1 MRIQEIAKRLNI
13 TPRAIRLY
21 EKKGLLAPE
30 RTADNGY
37 RRYSEADAWRLQTI
51 ASLRGL
57 GLGLEQ
63 IEALLSRYE
72 QGSFQEAHHGL
83 ELMRMEMVA
92 RWIELQY
99 AIRSVDEWIT
109 RSERKNALDLQDLFE
124 LADELRQVRQASTW
138 EDRWE
143 FDRLA
148 SRYDHAAQTHAIGP
162 LVSAELY
169 EQTLDF
175 MTEWIAPA
183 SGEQGL
189 DIGTGTGNLA
199 ARLHGAARN
208 VTMCA
213 IDQSREM
220 LSRCRAKFPQ
230 LRTKLGNAMSLP
242 YVDEQFH
249 YVASAFA
256 LHHLEPAQ
264 QLLALEEMTRVVRP
278 NGRICIAGLMTDGSG
293 EAEASGRASASGAP
307 GPYKYPTDRT
317 MLLQWFRD
325 RRYITVQHRMRDSI
339 HIVIAVRR

>member
-1 MRIQEIAKRLNI
+1 MRIQQIAERLNM

-30 RTADNGY
+30 RSADNGY
-37 RRYSEADAWRLQTI
+37 RSYSEADAWRLQTI

-57 GLGLEQ
+57 GLSLEQ
-63 IEALLSRYE
+63 IEALLCRYE
-72 QGSFQEAHHGL
+72 QGSFQETHHGL

-92 RWIELQY
+92 KWVELQH
-99 AIRSVDEWIT
+99 AIRSVDEWIA

-124 LADELRQVRQASTW
+124 LADELRRVRQASAW

-143 FDRLA
+143 FDRIA
-148 SRYDHAAQTHAIGP
+148 SQYDHAAQTHAIGP
-162 LVSAELY
+162 MVTAQLY

-175 MTEWIAPA
+175 MTEWIAPL
-183 SGEQGL
+183 SGEHGL

-199 ARLHGAARN
+199 GRLLGTARN

-213 IDQSREM
+213 VDQSREM
-220 LSRCRAKFPQ
+220 LTRCRAKFPE

-249 YVASAFA
+249 YVATAFA
-256 LHHLEPAQ
+256 LHHLDPAQ
-264 QLLALEEMTRVVRP
+264 QLLALREMTRVVRP
-278 NGRICIAGLMTDGSG
+278 NGRICIAGLMTDR
-293 EAEASGRASASGAP
+293 RATPAADIAP
-307 GPYKYPTDRT
+307 AKHPTDRA

-325 RRYITVQHRMRDSI
+325 RGYITIQHRMSDSI
-339 HIVIAVRR
+339 HIVFAVRRS

>member
-1 MRIQEIAKRLNI
+1 MRIHEIAQRLDI

-21 EKKGLLAPE
+21 EKKGLLKPA
-30 RTADNGY
+30 RSADNGY
-37 RRYSEADAWRLQTI
+37 RLYSEADAWRLQTI

-72 QGSFQEAHHGL
+72 HGGFQEAHHGL

-92 RWIELQY
+92 KWVELQY
-99 AIRSVDEWIT
+99 AIRAVDEWIA
-109 RSERKNALDLQDLFE
+109 RSEARRALDLEDLFE
-124 LADELRQVRQASTW
+124 LADKLRQVRQASAW
-138 EDRWE
+138 EDRWQ

-148 SRYDHAAQTHAIGP
+148 ATYDDAAQSHAIGP

-169 EQTLDF
+169 EQTLAF
-175 MTEWIAPA
+175 MTQWIAPA

-199 ARLHGAARN
+199 ALLHRAARN
-208 VTMCA
+208 VAMCA
-213 IDQSREM
+213 TDQSKEM
-220 LSRCRAKFPQ
+220 LARCRAKFPE

-242 YVDEQFH
+242 YVDDQFH
-249 YVASAFA
+249 FVVSAFA

-264 QLLALEEMTRVVRP
+264 QLLALEEMTRVLRP
-278 NGRICIAGLMTDGSG
+278 NGRICIAGLMTDDL
-293 EAEASGRASASGAP
+293 SAAAP
-307 GPYKYPTDRT
+307 RLAADPGQGKYPTDCG

-325 RRYITVQHRMRDSI
+325 RQYIAVQHRMSDSI
-339 HIVIAVRR
+339 HVVLAVRRG

>member
-1 MRIQEIAKRLNI
+1 MRIQEIAQRLNI

-57 GLGLEQ
+57 GLSLEQ

-72 QGSFQEAHHGL
+72 QGSFQEAHYGL

-92 RWIELQY
+92 KWVELQY

-124 LADELRQVRQASTW
+124 LADELRQVRQASAW
-138 EDRWE
+138 EDRWA
-143 FDRLA
+143 FDRIA
-148 SRYDHAAQTHAIGP
+148 PQYDHAAQIHAIGP
-162 LVSAELY
+162 LVTAELY
-169 EQTLDF
+169 EQTLAF
-175 MTEWIAPA
+175 MTEWIAPL
-183 SGEQGL
+183 SGEHGL

-199 ARLHGAARN
+199 GRLLGASRN

-213 IDQSREM
+213 VDQSREM
-220 LSRCRAKFPQ
+220 LTRCRAKFPE

-249 YVASAFA
+249 YVATAFA

-264 QLLALEEMTRVVRP
+264 QLLALGEMTRVARP
-278 NGRICIAGLMTDGSG
+278 NGRICIAGLMTDGST
-293 EAEASGRASASGAP
+293 RADRTDDPLAGIAP
-307 GPYKYPTDRT
+307 GKYPTDRA
-317 MLLQWFRD
+317 MLLQWFRE
-325 RRYITVQHRMRDSI
+325 RGYITVQHRMSDSI
-339 HIVIAVRR
+339 HIVFAVRRS